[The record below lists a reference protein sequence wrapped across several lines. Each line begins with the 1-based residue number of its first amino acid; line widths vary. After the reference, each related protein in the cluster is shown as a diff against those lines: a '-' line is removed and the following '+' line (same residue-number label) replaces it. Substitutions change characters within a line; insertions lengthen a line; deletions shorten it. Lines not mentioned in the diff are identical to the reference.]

1 MGSTITRKS
10 DKLSAARTALI
21 LLDVITDF
29 EFEDGDLLLKHTRS
43 MTPELARLADRA
55 RKARVPVIYVN
66 DNFGKW
72 QEDFK
77 TMSDLF
83 MRKDAKGHT
92 VVEMLRPGPDD
103 YYVLKPHRS
112 AFYSTTLELLLRD
125 LKART
130 LIITGITTDIC
141 VLFTANDAYMRGF
154 DLYIP
159 TDCVAAVKP
168 SHTKQAL
175 GFIERVLKADTR
187 MSTSIRF
194 VQARKRNLAGR

>member
-1 MGSTITRKS
+1 MASTGIRKS
-10 DKLSAARTALI
+10 DRLSAAKAALI

-29 EFEDGDLLLKHTRS
+29 EFDDGDELLKHTRA
-43 MTPELARLADRA
+43 MAPHLARLASRA
-55 RKARVPVIYVN
+55 RKAKVPVIYVN

-77 TMSDLF
+77 TMSDHF
-83 MRKDAKGHT
+83 MRKEAKGHT

-130 LIITGITTDIC
+130 LIVTGITTDIC

-175 GFIERVLKADTR
+175 EFIGRVLKADTR
-187 MSTSIRF
+187 RSTSIHF
-194 VQARKRNLAGR
+194 VQSRKRGQAGR